1 MGFQV
6 AFESENVSAQSNV
19 SSIQVDGASTEN
31 NATGQFGVYAI
42 LRMIIDNK
50 LQIINR
56 KLLVPTE
63 LPSQTSGLFSR
74 FVVLIG
80 FMPFI
85 NFLNISIAELHR
97 ALSVTCRYWVKAKE
111 HRLCGFHYWA
121 AQGLVFE
128 TKFYTIVIRDTTLA
142 KSSNETKA
150 GKIQR
155 TQQISKHFIPTL
167 ENRARY
173 DLDYYLYNR

>member
-63 LPSQTSGLFSR
+63 LPSQTLGPFSR

-80 FMPFI
+80 FMPFHQ
-85 NFLNISIAELHR
+85 F
-97 ALSVTCRYWVKAKE
+97 
-111 HRLCGFHYWA
+111 
-121 AQGLVFE
+121 
-128 TKFYTIVIRDTTLA
+128 
-142 KSSNETKA
+142 
-150 GKIQR
+150 
-155 TQQISKHFIPTL
+155 SKHQHS
-167 ENRARY
+167 RATQSVVGHMPILSKSERT
-173 DLDYYLYNR
+173 